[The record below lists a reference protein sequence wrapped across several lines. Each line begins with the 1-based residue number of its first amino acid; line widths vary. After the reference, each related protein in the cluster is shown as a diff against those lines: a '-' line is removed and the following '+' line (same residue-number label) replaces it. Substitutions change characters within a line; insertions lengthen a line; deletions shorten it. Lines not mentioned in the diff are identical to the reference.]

1 MILAN
6 KIMELRK
13 KSGWSQ
19 EELADQL
26 NVSRQAVSKWE
37 SAQSVPD
44 LERVLAMSRI
54 FGVSTDYLLKDEM
67 EEVDSA
73 PVEERISP
81 LRQVSM
87 EEAGRYLRL
96 VRDNAWK
103 VALAVV
109 GCIVS
114 PIPLLLLVAL
124 SDMNRLQE
132 SVAVLTG
139 LVFLLVTVAC
149 AVAMFIHWGMKV
161 EPYEYLEKEP
171 IETAYG
177 VSGMVREQQMT
188 HRGVFMRNI
197 VVGVV
202 LCVLSPLPLLSFS
215 LLTQIGALIIVGV
228 CVLLIMVAV
237 AGYLIVS
244 ASMVEGSFRQ
254 LLEEGEYTR
263 AHKRVSSSPWPA
275 VFWCAVTAVYLGWS
289 FYAGDWQRTWLV
301 WPVAGL
307 IFGGLSVFRAKKNK
321 GL

>member
-13 KSGWSQ
+13 KNGWSQ

-26 NVSRQAVSKWE
+26 GVSRQAVSKWE

-44 LERVLAMSRI
+44 LERVLAMSRL

-67 EEVDSA
+67 EDADAA
-73 PVEERISP
+73 PVEERVSP

-87 EEAGRYLRL
+87 EEASSYLRL
-96 VRDNAWK
+96 VRGNAWK
-103 VALAVV
+103 VALAVAV
-109 GCIVS
+109 CIVS
-114 PIPLLLLVAL
+114 PIPLLLMISL
-124 SDMNRLQE
+124 SDMGRVRE
-132 SVAVLTG
+132 TVAVLVG
-139 LVFLLVTVAC
+139 LAPLLVMVAG
-149 AVAMFIHWGMKV
+149 AVAVFIRWGMQV

-177 VSGMVREQQMT
+177 VSGMVREQQMA

-202 LCVLSPLPLLSFS
+202 LCVLSPLPLLCLS

-228 CVLLIMVAV
+228 CVLLMMVAV
-237 AGYLIVS
+237 AVHLMVS
-244 ASMVEGSFRQ
+244 AGMVEGSFRQ
-254 LLEEGEYTR
+254 LLEEGDYSR

-275 VFWCAVTAVYLGWS
+275 AYWCIATAVYLGWS
-289 FYAGDWQRTWLV
+289 FYSGDWQRTWLV
-301 WPVAGL
+301 WPVAAL
-307 IFGGLSVFRAKKNK
+307 IFGGLSAFLRKK
-321 GL
+321 G